1 MAQKDKVIVAF
12 EGEKSA
18 WRIREILESMGT
30 VSCVTC
36 KTADQVRRVVRKQRI
51 YAVVCGY
58 KLPDASAE
66 ELFDDLPDTCPM
78 LLIATQAM
86 LDLCGNRDIFQL
98 SAPVSKGML
107 VSSVRMLLQM
117 GHRLEQYIHPRRK
130 EEEEH
135 LIRQAKE
142 LLMRRHG
149 MTEEDA
155 HYYLQKQSMDSGV
168 RMVQTAQMI
177 LSDT

>member
-18 WRIREILESMGT
+18 WRIKEILESMGT
-30 VSCVTC
+30 VSCIMC
-36 KTADQVRRVVRKQRI
+36 RTADQVRRVVNKQRI

-66 ELFDDLPDTCPM
+66 ELFGDLPDTCPM

-86 LDLCGNRDIFQL
+86 LDLCGNRDIFPL
-98 SAPVSKGML
+98 PAPVSKGML
-107 VSSVRMLLQM
+107 IASVHMLLQM
-117 GHRLEQYIHPRRK
+117 EHRMEQYIHPQRK

-142 LLMRRHG
+142 LLMCRHG

-155 HYYLQKQSMDSGV
+155 HYHLQKQSMDRGV

-177 LSDT
+177 LNDA